1 MTTFTVEKSAGT
13 TTLGLFLVVSGLA
26 VWLGV
31 GVPQQ
36 LVSGSSF
43 WVTAGIT
50 LAVAGF
56 LLLLIGVHRALSSL
70 DALAEHRFPTAH
82 PTPPQSESIPAD

>member
-1 MTTFTVEKSAGT
+1 MTAFTVEKSAGI
-13 TTLGLFLVVSGLA
+13 TTLGLALTAAGFLAWVFL
-26 VWLGV
+26 

-36 LVSGSSF
+36 ISSESNF
-43 WVTAGIT
+43 WTTAGIA

-70 DALAEHRFPTAH
+70 DAMAQQHFPASN
-82 PTPPQSESIPAD
+82 SEQPNNEPASQ

>member
-1 MTTFTVEKSAGT
+1 MTTFTVEKSAGI
-13 TTLGLFLVVSGLA
+13 TTLGLFLTAAGFVAWVFL
-26 VWLGV
+26 

-36 LVSGSSF
+36 ISSESNF
-43 WVTAGIT
+43 WTTAGIA

-70 DALAEHRFPTAH
+70 DALALNQFPAAEAV
-82 PTPPQSESIPAD
+82 QSNTGADLP

>member
-1 MTTFTVEKSAGT
+1 MTTFTVEKSAGI
-13 TTLGLFLVVSGLA
+13 TTLGLFLMMSGLA
-26 VWLGV
+26 TWLGF

-36 LVSGSSF
+36 LASGSSF
-43 WVTAGIT
+43 WVTAGIA
-50 LAVAGF
+50 LAVTGF

-82 PTPPQSESIPAD
+82 PAPSQSESVQ